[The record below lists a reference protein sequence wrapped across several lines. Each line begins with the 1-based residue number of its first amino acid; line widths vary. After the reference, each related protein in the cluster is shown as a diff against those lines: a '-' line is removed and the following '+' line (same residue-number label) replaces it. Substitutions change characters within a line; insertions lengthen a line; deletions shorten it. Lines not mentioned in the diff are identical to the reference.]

1 MNRLSADV
9 AVIGAGPAGC
19 VFAARMAALGF
30 DVCLIERARFPRPH
44 LGESLS
50 PGLLPMLSSIGMAE
64 AVQRAGFRRVHDVS
78 SNWEGRETTRH
89 DPRGQGLLVDR
100 GAFDAALLAVAV
112 ARAVRVLQPALA
124 RVQARAAE
132 GWVLRIE
139 HDGAPIELACK
150 FLGDASGRAAR
161 LGGAR
166 RFMGPRTLALHGYW
180 TGRGLPR
187 QPRIEAGAQAWYWG
201 VPLPDGSYNTL
212 VFMDAA
218 RIRDVRDDG
227 GQSLEA
233 RLRGWLAT
241 SALLRGV
248 EDATLLAAPRATD
261 ATPYLYE
268 ECVGAR
274 HVRVGDAALALDP
287 LSSSGVQKAVQT
299 ALAAAIVA
307 NTLLRRPHDG
317 AAARRYYQDNL
328 ADAAARHRGWAQG
341 HYAAAGRADP
351 FWTARAA
358 PSGAPGPLPSSPQPA
373 ASPRATAPD
382 DVPLRLSLD
391 CQWEPV
397 PCLGAEYVESKPALR
412 HPGVDGPIAYL
423 GGHELAPLLRA
434 VRSGMTSHQ
443 LASCW
448 SPGLPFDTGLSIARW
463 LATRGVLEPD
473 AAHPAAKRA
482 VPAHH
487 AD

>member
-1 MNRLSADV
+1 MQRVSADV

-50 PGLLPMLSSIGMAE
+50 PGLLPLLSSAGMAE
-64 AVQRAGFRRVHDVS
+64 AVQRAGFRRVYDVS

-100 GAFDAALLAVAV
+100 GAFDSALLAAAV
-112 ARAVRVLQPALA
+112 ARGVRVLQPALA
-124 RVQARAAE
+124 RVQARAAD
-132 GWVLRIE
+132 GWVLRID
-139 HDGAPIELACK
+139 HDGAPLELGCT

-180 TGRGLPR
+180 TGRRLPQ

-212 VFMDAA
+212 VFMDAG
-218 RIRDVRDDG
+218 RVRDDG
-227 GQSLEA
+227 APSLEA
-233 RLRGWLAT
+233 RLRSWLAA

-248 EDATLLAAPRATD
+248 EDARLIGSPRAAD

-268 ECVGAR
+268 DCVGTR
-274 HVRVGDAALALDP
+274 HVRLGDAALALDP

-307 NTLLRRPHDG
+307 NTLLRRPPDG
-317 AAARRYYQDNL
+317 AAARRYYQDSV
-328 ADAAARHRGWAQG
+328 ADAAARHGDWARR
-341 HYAAAGRADP
+341 HYAAAGRSDA
-351 FWTARAA
+351 FWTARAV
-358 PSGAPGPLPSSPQPA
+358 PSVEPGAPRSQPSSPPPA
-373 ASPRATAPD
+373 APRAPVPD
-382 DVPLRLSLD
+382 DAPLRLSVD

-397 PCLGAEYVESKPALR
+397 PCLGAEYVEWRPALR

-423 GGHELAPLLRA
+423 GGHELAPLLGV
-434 VRSGMTSHQ
+434 VRPGMTSHQ
-443 LASCW
+443 LAACW
-448 SPGLPFDTGLSIARW
+448 SRGLPFETALSIARW
-463 LATRGVLEPD
+463 LATRGVLERDP
-473 AAHPAAKRA
+473 APPAAK
-482 VPAHH
+482 PA
-487 AD
+487 ALAPPVG